1 MRKDKFTL
9 AEFFSGGGLVRA
21 GLGEKWITCFAN
33 DIDAKKCR
41 TYRQNFGGD
50 VLYEGDIADVR
61 AETLQQNIDLYWAS
75 SPCQDFSLAGH
86 RRGLDGKKSS
96 AFFPWINIVRQ
107 AVSSGFG
114 PKIIA
119 FENVSGLISSNSGS
133 DFRAIIAAF
142 HELGYRVGALEIDA
156 KLFLPQSRPRM
167 FVVAVRSDI
176 DLRHAPIG
184 HGPNPPFHSD
194 RLASFAKSLSSKE
207 KENWIWWDV
216 DASIPQK
223 TLLTDCL
230 ESNVSGGWL
239 PNHEVAR
246 YFSMM
251 SPLHRQRIHDIQ
263 EQGQSIV
270 GTIYK
275 RGRAD
280 ATGQVRQR
288 VEVRLDGLAGC
299 LRTPGGGSS
308 RQTVIFVT
316 PYETRM
322 RLLTARE
329 AARLMGVDDGYILP
343 ASYNEAYKIFG
354 DGVAVPVV
362 RHLAETI
369 FEPVLCS
376 RKVTQ
381 AA

>member
-1 MRKDKFTL
+1 MQQNKFTL

-21 GLGEKWITCFAN
+21 GLGEKWITRFAN

-41 TYRQNFGGD
+41 TYRQNFGD
-50 VLYEGDIADVR
+50 DFLFEGDIADVI
-61 AETLQQNIDLYWAS
+61 AETLHQNIDLYWAS

-96 AFFPWINIVRQ
+96 AFFPWMNLVRQ
-107 AVSSGFG
+107 AVSAGFG

-119 FENVSGLISSNSGS
+119 FENVSGLISSNSGA
-133 DFRAIIAAF
+133 DFRAVIAAF
-142 HELGYRVGALEIDA
+142 QDLGYRVGALEIDA

-176 DLRHAPIG
+176 DLRQAPIG
-184 HGPNPPFHSD
+184 RGPNSPFHSEK
-194 RLASFAKSLSSKE
+194 LVSFAKSLSPKE
-207 KENWIWWDV
+207 RENWIWWDV
-216 DASIPQK
+216 DSPLPPKI
-223 TLLTDCL
+223 LLEECL
-230 ESNVSGGWL
+230 EANVSKGWL
-239 PNHEVAR
+239 PSHEVAR
-246 YFSMM
+246 HFSMM
-251 SPLHRQRIHDIQ
+251 SPLHQQRIRDIQ
-263 EQGQSIV
+263 VQGQSIV

-280 ATGQVRQR
+280 ATGQIRQR

-308 RQTVIFVT
+308 RQTVVFVT
-316 PYETRM
+316 PDETRM

-343 ASYNEAYKIFG
+343 TSYNEAYKIFG

-369 FEPVLCS
+369 FEPVLYS
-376 RKVTQ
+376 QKVTQ